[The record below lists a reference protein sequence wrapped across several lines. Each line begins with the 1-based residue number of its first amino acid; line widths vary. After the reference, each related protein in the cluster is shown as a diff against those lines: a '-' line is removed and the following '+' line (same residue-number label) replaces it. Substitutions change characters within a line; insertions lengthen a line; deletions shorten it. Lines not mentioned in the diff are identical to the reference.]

1 MIPSPGPTRQIR
13 LTGRASRLLM
23 MMTDFGH
30 LDTAGVDSVLMV
42 LSDRYGSA
50 HKPSL
55 VDIAQVRPV
64 VAAVLADTADLENG
78 ALAED
83 WGPLFH

>member
-1 MIPSPGPTRQIR
+1 MNTAMPTRQIQ
-13 LTGRASRLLM
+13 LTGRASRLLQM
-23 MMTDFGH
+23 LADFGH
-30 LDTAGVDSVLMV
+30 LDPASVDSVLV
-42 LSDRYGSA
+42 ALSSQYGA
-50 HKPSL
+50 TNGPVM

-64 VAAVLADTADLENG
+64 VAAFLLETRDLASG